1 MELSVIFYTFSKE
14 KMYFFTLFPKNKYYN
29 IKPLREDAPQ
39 INLGNVYECV
49 AAMQLSANGHNLYYC
64 DNKSFGEVDYL
75 VDDYDNLSV
84 KAIEIKSGKDY
95 KRHNAI
101 DKLMRVNNS
110 CEGLVFSN
118 SGIIEEEG
126 SITYL
131 PIYALMFI

>member
-1 MELSVIFYTFSKE
+1 MIFYTFSKE
-14 KMYFFTLFPKNKYYN
+14 KMYFLHFYTQNLGYRNN
-29 IKPLREDAPQ
+29 IKPLREDLPQ

-101 DKLMRVNNS
+101 DKLMRMNES
-110 CEGLVFSN
+110 CEGLVLSN
-118 SGIIEEEG
+118 SGIIEEDDR
-126 SITYL
+126 ITYL
-131 PIYALMFI
+131 PIYTLMFI